1 MLFGENRG
9 SRLGPFFEIELGS
22 NMPVERHQERAIFLG
37 LKPEAVR
44 STWGHVNVYKSDGY

>member
-9 SRLGPFFEIELGS
+9 GRLGPFFEIELGS

-37 LKPEAVR
+37 LKPEAAR
-44 STWGHVNVYKSDGY
+44 PAWGRAEAPKSDGY